1 MRGGLR
7 LPPSIPP
14 KKKNQTQKI
23 MEVSVRPKRKLK
35 NQIQKIKTYKDK
47 YKRKNMI
54 SLCLD
59 DEEFEKVKSISEYL
73 NVPRATAVREVLI
86 SNANVVLSKIKK
98 NDNKEL
104 ILELNRIGNNLNQIT
119 KKINSNLELCL
130 SGEGENFA
138 IAFDNLNET
147 FYKILEGIK

>member
-1 MRGGLR
+1 M
-7 LPPSIPP
+7 
-14 KKKNQTQKI
+14 
-23 MEVSVRPKRKLK
+23 RPKRKLK

-59 DEEFEKVKSISEYL
+59 DEEFEKVKLISECL